1 MFKNKNNMNN
11 SENTDNNDVIAVAST
26 LNAMKNDANIAAVA
40 ATLLQ
45 YFSEPHDVENTVLT
59 IRRNTQWRTSWNTK
73 LLSFNNLHR

>member
-1 MFKNKNNMNN
+1 MFKNKNKNN
-11 SENTDNNDVIAVAST
+11 SEDAENNDVIAIAST
-26 LNAMKNDANIAAVA
+26 LNAMKNDTNIVTIA

-59 IRRNTQWRTSWNTK
+59 IRREHQWRTAWNTK